1 MRTAFDDGSGD
12 SCADADSDEARL
24 HPAIGDARDD
34 ECSRRCESVWCRFVL
49 CGRYGNGNDADVF
62 DRRADSHGHH
72 AVALD

>member
-12 SCADADSDEARL
+12 SCADAGFDEARL
-24 HPAIGDARDD
+24 HLAIGDARDD